1 MATTEVPA
9 PTKATHRDGSS
20 TAGRIISGL
29 VVLFLVMD
37 GTMKLIPLPPVI
49 EATAELGWPV
59 DTETLRVLGTILLA
73 STLLYAWPRTAMLG
87 AILITGYLGG
97 AIATH
102 VRIGNPLFSHS
113 LFGVYLG
120 VMTWGG
126 LWLRDPVVRERLP
139 WRK

>member
-1 MATTEVPA
+1 
-9 PTKATHRDGSS
+9 
-20 TAGRIISGL
+20 

-113 LFGVYLG
+113 LLGVYLG